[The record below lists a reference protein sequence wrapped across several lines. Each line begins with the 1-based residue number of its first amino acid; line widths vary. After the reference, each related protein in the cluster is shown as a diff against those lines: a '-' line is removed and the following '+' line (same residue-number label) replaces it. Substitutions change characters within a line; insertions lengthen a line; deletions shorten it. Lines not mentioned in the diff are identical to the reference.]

1 MDAAPV
7 KRDRRIART
16 QQLLSKALMEL
27 VIERGY
33 DAITIQDITD
43 RADVSRATFYLHYK
57 DKDELLI
64 ASMTKIYDGL
74 AASHKNQPP
83 LDLSDVREDML
94 CDAGDFEHV
103 AEFADFYRA
112 MLSKNGSVGFL
123 LRVMTYLAQ
132 AFQPALE
139 EQIGSASEGRT
150 DGTKIPVDLI
160 AAFCAGAEVGVMKW
174 WLENDMRYTP
184 QQMAQMH
191 FLLSALGLKWALGSE
206 KAETP

>member
-1 MDAAPV
+1 MVDAPV

-27 VIERGY
+27 VVERGY
-33 DAITIQDITD
+33 DTITIQDITD

-57 DKDELLI
+57 DKDELLF

-74 AASHKNQPP
+74 ASGHDGQPP
-83 LDLSDVREDML
+83 FDLNDVRKDMP
-94 CDAGDFEHV
+94 CDASDFEHV

-132 AFQPALE
+132 VFQPVLE
-139 EQIGSASEGRT
+139 GQVGE
-150 DGTKIPVDLI
+150 DGAEIPVDLI
-160 AAFCAGAEVGVMKW
+160 AAFCAGAEIGVMKW

-184 QQMAQMH
+184 QEMAQMQ
-191 FLLSALGLKWALGSE
+191 FLLSALGLKWALGGE
-206 KAETP
+206 QREARVE